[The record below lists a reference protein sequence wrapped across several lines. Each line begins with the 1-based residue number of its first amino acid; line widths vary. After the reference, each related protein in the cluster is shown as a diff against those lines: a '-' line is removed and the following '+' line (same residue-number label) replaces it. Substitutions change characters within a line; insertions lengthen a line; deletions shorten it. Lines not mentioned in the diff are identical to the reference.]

1 MMNFEGQ
8 VVLITGAGRGLG
20 LAYARCI
27 GQLGA
32 KVLIQDLGT
41 DAHGDGEDPQVA
53 QLAAEQLRLE
63 GLKAEAICGAID
75 SRDACHDLITRAMKI
90 YGRLDALVHN
100 AGWVDYESIETI
112 QENSFDRMMAVTV
125 KAPLWLCQAAWPVFK
140 AANYGRIVIT
150 TSCRALFPHYAQ
162 NGLASYAAAKL
173 AAVGL
178 VNVLACEG
186 KQHGIFINAISPVAK
201 TRMWGINETPDELR
215 PSEVAPGLAYL
226 ASANCADTGWILR
239 AANGQFHAT
248 RAQEA
253 AHVDYPRN
261 LRAIHATTM
270 NEIAA
275 NWSKIAIANKEPR

>member
-8 VVLITGAGRGLG
+8 VALITGSGRGLG

-32 KVLIQDLGT
+32 KVLIQDLGA
-41 DAHGDGEDPQVA
+41 DINGDGQDPQVA
-53 QLAAEQLRLE
+53 ERAAEQLRLE
-63 GLKAEAICGAID
+63 GLKAEAICGTIS
-75 SRDACHDLITRAMKI
+75 SRDACHDLITRALKI
-90 YGRLDALVHN
+90 DQRLDALVHN
-100 AGWVDYESIETI
+100 AGWVGYENIEAL
-112 QENSFDRMMAVTV
+112 QEHSFDRMIAVTV
-125 KAPLWLCQAAWPVFK
+125 KAPLWLAQASWPIFK

-162 NGLASYAAAKL
+162 NGLTSYAAAKM

-186 KQHGIFINAISPVAK
+186 KQHGILVNAISPVAK
-201 TRMWGINETPDELR
+201 TRMWGINTAPDELR

-226 ASANCADTGWILR
+226 ASPHCADTGWILR

-270 NEIAA
+270 NEVAA
-275 NWSKIAIANKEPR
+275 NWSKIAIVNGEPR